1 MLNIEVA
8 FATPILQKIIR
19 LELADNGSID
29 DAIIKSELSIF
40 FPDYDLLALPVG
52 VFGKRIYDKNSYQL
66 QDGDRLEIYRP
77 LMTSPNQ
84 KRLDRAAAK

>member
-8 FATPILQKIIR
+8 FATPTLQKIIQ
-19 LELADNGSID
+19 LELANDNTID
-29 DAIIKSELSIF
+29 DAIIKSQLSIF

-52 VFGKRIYDKNSYQL
+52 VFGKRIYEKSSYQL